1 LKAEFSR
8 LTESAAAEAARLD
21 ELRPQIAQSEQERT
35 AAVSAHNKALAQL
48 SELEKTL
55 QIKATS
61 RDQIHGDLK
70 RLIAELR
77 PLENAIDMDA
87 RDEQKLIQLHDQS
100 CHQLKAIDDS
110 IALALEKK
118 ESLRV
123 QFSADDQLRQ
133 QCEQRERVLLDQLG
147 ERIREEKKQRE
158 TRDNDRR
165 LLDETRS
172 MLEQRLRDVSSAR
185 ALALEEADRL
195 EKKAASTLELTNTVL
210 TQRTQLDEALNEA
223 ESARHEVDSGLSSAD
238 TRKAAFEAQILELEQ
253 SIRTS
258 TRAQEDIRRRIDTAT
273 SASAQLQQDLMLEFH
288 KVSDDARRIED
299 ELLQRNVSAAANLR
313 SREV

>member
-1 LKAEFSR
+1 
-8 LTESAAAEAARLD
+8 
-21 ELRPQIAQSEQERT
+21 
-35 AAVSAHNKALAQL
+35 
-48 SELEKTL
+48 
-55 QIKATS
+55 
-61 RDQIHGDLK
+61 
-70 RLIAELR
+70 
-77 PLENAIDMDA
+77 
-87 RDEQKLIQLHDQS
+87 
-100 CHQLKAIDDS
+100 
-110 IALALEKK
+110 
-118 ESLRV
+118 LRV

-288 KVSDDARRIED
+288 KVSDDARRKED